1 MENSIKHK
9 PGGAANPRRKA
20 GGMADWTSA
29 EIVELMIYSDSEGFS
44 KGLNSKW
51 HSPKWYALESV
62 LRERHGANWSEVLS
76 ATA

>member
-1 MENSIKHK
+1 MK
-9 PGGAANPRRKA
+9 
-20 GGMADWTSA
+20 DWTSA
-29 EIVELMIYSDSEGFS
+29 EIVELMIYIDSEGFS

-51 HSPKWYALESV
+51 HSPRWYALESV